1 MPDSNLNSSI
11 SSLVTKITN
20 DIPTATVDELLQLA
34 RAAEQLGQSEN
45 ADIETAI
52 NTRINE
58 LTTSASASE
67 IQKLG
72 NAIRKMRTTP
82 ANIQLDVGDNYTV
95 RDSLIPDT
103 NVTYDL
109 GSAEKKFRDLYLS
122 TGTLYLGDESISI
135 SGGQLTSSASIASP
149 DFDFELVPEAM
160 ELIVNSNEA
169 GHGMNW
175 FWSWGETLLYGR
187 GAILNSSTEVDV
199 PIYRGGTYTFVNF
212 AYTQYGDMTQT
223 HSGYLK
229 SILGAGTDNLIP
241 GVTTTT
247 ENRFNSVTNTNTEVQ
262 KHVWTIPKDFS
273 ASDITLVAPSVS
285 MNVAIDNG
293 AYDIDLLHGTDIE
306 ALYRGGTYTFNLNV
320 TGHPFYL
327 TTDDGTN
334 WTQGGYVGEYTNG
347 VTGSRTEVGTLTFTV
362 PEDAPDTLYYQCA
375 NHQGMRGVLNI
386 KNLQVEE
393 LNDDANSIRVY
404 FQHIQFGHKTSF
416 LIKDKPAI
424 PTTACLM
431 FNGTKFVPTHMNDY
445 IDGASEVINKIATI
459 AQENVT
465 GFSGNYNDLTN
476 QPTLA
481 NVASSGSYNDLSESP
496 TIPTDIN
503 QLSDGSGLL
512 TGGGVGL
519 GVVSLVQE
527 GTLAVKTG
535 AKRWYAPRNIVVN
548 KIIARVDTASS
559 GASINITI
567 NKVSGGT
574 TTTKTMTIAAGSVK
588 AEDTTPNLSLNAD
601 DYLTVDITQIGS
613 GEAGENLRL
622 TFTYS

>member
-1 MPDSNLNSSI
+1 M
-11 SSLVTKITN
+11 
-20 DIPTATVDELLQLA
+20 
-34 RAAEQLGQSEN
+34 
-45 ADIETAI
+45 AI
-52 NTRINE
+52 NFP
-58 LTTSASASE
+58 TSPSDGDTHVVGSKTWTYNSTKGAWVASVETVPAVLGS
-67 IQKLG
+67 ITSHIIPDG
-72 NAIRKMRTTP
+72 NA
-82 ANIQLDVGDNYTV
+82 L
-95 RDSLIPDT
+95 
-103 NVTYDL
+103 YDL
-109 GSAEKKFRDLYLS
+109 GEAENKFRDLYLS
-122 TGTLYLGDESISI
+122 SATLYLGDDSVSIVD
-135 SGGQLTSSASIASP
+135 GKFTSSAAISSP
-149 DFDFELVPEAM
+149 DFDPSLVPENM
-160 ELIVNSNEA
+160 ELVVNANEA

-175 FWSWGETLLYGR
+175 FWSWGESLLYGR
-187 GAILNSSTEVDV
+187 GAISNSSTETEV
-199 PIYRGGTYTFVNF
+199 PLYREGTYTFVNF
-212 AYTQYGDMTQT
+212 AYTQYGEMTQT

-241 GVTTTT
+241 GITTTT
-247 ENRFNSVTNTNTEVQ
+247 ESRFNSVTNTNTEVQ

-273 ASDITLVAPSVS
+273 ASDITLTAPSIS
-285 MNVAIDNG
+285 MNVTIDNG
-293 AYDIDLLHGTDIE
+293 AYDINLTHGTDIE
-306 ALYRGGTYTFNLNV
+306 AMYRGGTYTFNLDV

-362 PEDAPDTLYYQCA
+362 PVDAPDTLYYQCA
-375 NHQGMRGVLNI
+375 NHSGMKGTIHIKDLEVDVLN
-386 KNLQVEE
+386 
-393 LNDDANSIRVY
+393 DADNSIRVY
-404 FQHIQFGHKTSF
+404 FQHTQFGHKTSF

-431 FNGTKFVPTHMNDY
+431 YNGTKFVPTHMNDY
-445 IDGASEVINKIATI
+445 IDGSSEVINKIANI
-459 AQENVT
+459 AQENVS

-481 NVASSGSYNDLSESP
+481 TVAASGSYNDLSDSP

-503 QLSDGSGLL
+503 ELSDGSGLL

-527 GTLAVKTG
+527 GTLAVTTG

-559 GASINITI
+559 GANINITI

-574 TTTKTMTIAAGSVK
+574 TTTKTMSIAAGAVK
-588 AEDTTPNLSLNAD
+588 SEDTSPNLSLSAD

-613 GEAGENLRL
+613 GDAGENLRL

>member
-1 MPDSNLNSSI
+1 M
-11 SSLVTKITN
+11 
-20 DIPTATVDELLQLA
+20 
-34 RAAEQLGQSEN
+34 
-45 ADIETAI
+45 AI
-52 NTRINE
+52 NFP
-58 LTTSASASE
+58 TSPADGDTHVVGSKTWTYNSTKGAWVASVETVPAVLGS
-67 IQKLG
+67 ITSHIIPDG
-72 NAIRKMRTTP
+72 NA
-82 ANIQLDVGDNYTV
+82 L
-95 RDSLIPDT
+95 
-103 NVTYDL
+103 YDL
-109 GSAEKKFRDLYLS
+109 GEAENKFRDLYLS
-122 TGTLYLGDESISI
+122 SATLYLGDDSVSIVDGKFTSTAAI
-135 SGGQLTSSASIASP
+135 SSP
-149 DFDFELVPEAM
+149 DFDPSLVPEAM

-187 GAILNSSTEVDV
+187 GAISNSSTETEV
-199 PIYRGGTYTFVNF
+199 PLYREGTYTFVNF
-212 AYTQYGDMTQT
+212 AYTQYGDMTQA

-273 ASDITLVAPSVS
+273 ASDITLVAPSIS
-285 MNVAIDNG
+285 MNVTIDNG
-293 AYDIDLLHGTDIE
+293 AYDIDLTHGSDIE
-306 ALYRGGTYTFNLNV
+306 AMYRGGTYTFNLNA

-362 PEDAPDTLYYQCA
+362 PADAPDTLYYQCA
-375 NHQGMRGVLNI
+375 NHSGMKGTIHIKDLEVDVLN
-386 KNLQVEE
+386 
-393 LNDDANSIRVY
+393 DADNSIRVY
-404 FQHIQFGHKTSF
+404 FQHTQFGHKTSF

-431 FNGTKFVPTHMNDY
+431 FDGNKFVPTHMNDY

-459 AQENVT
+459 AQENVS

-481 NVASSGSYNDLSESP
+481 NIASSGSYNDLSDTP
-496 TIPTDIN
+496 TIPSDIN
-503 QLSDGSGLL
+503 ELSDGSGLL

-527 GTLAVKTG
+527 GTLAVTTG

-574 TTTKTMTIAAGSVK
+574 TTTKTMSIAAGAVK
-588 AEDTTPNLSLNAD
+588 SEDTSPNLSLSAD

-613 GEAGENLRL
+613 GDAGENLRL

>member
-1 MPDSNLNSSI
+1 M
-11 SSLVTKITN
+11 
-20 DIPTATVDELLQLA
+20 
-34 RAAEQLGQSEN
+34 
-45 ADIETAI
+45 AI
-52 NTRINE
+52 NFP
-58 LTTSASASE
+58 TSPADGDTHVVGSKTWTYNSTKGAWVASVESVPAV
-67 IQKLG
+67 LG
-72 NAIRKMRTTP
+72 SITSH
-82 ANIQLDVGDNYTV
+82 I
-95 RDSLIPDT
+95 IPDG
-103 NVTYDL
+103 NSLYDL
-109 GSAEKKFRDLYLS
+109 GEPENKFRDLYLS
-122 TGTLYLGDESISI
+122 SATLYLGDDSVSIVD
-135 SGGQLTSSASIASP
+135 GKFTSSAALSSP
-149 DFDFELVPEAM
+149 DFDPSLVPESM
-160 ELIVNSNEA
+160 ELIVNANEA

-187 GAILNSSTEVDV
+187 GAISNSSTETEV
-199 PIYRGGTYTFVNF
+199 PLYREGTYTFVNF
-212 AYTQYGDMTQT
+212 AYTQYGDMTQA

-241 GVTTTT
+241 GITTTT

-273 ASDITLVAPSVS
+273 ASDITLVAPSIS
-285 MNVAIDNG
+285 MNITTDSG
-293 AYDIDLLHGTDIE
+293 AYVIDLTHGSDIE
-306 ALYRGGTYTFNLNV
+306 AMYRGGTYTFNLNV

-362 PEDAPDTLYYQCA
+362 PADAPDTLYYQCA
-375 NHQGMRGVLNI
+375 NHSGMKGTIHI
-386 KNLQVEE
+386 KNLEVDV
-393 LNDDANSIRVY
+393 LNDADNSIRVY
-404 FQHIQFGHKTSF
+404 FQHTQFGHKTSF

-431 FNGTKFVPTHMNDY
+431 FNGNKFVPTHMNDY

-459 AQENVT
+459 AQENVS

-481 NVASSGSYNDLSESP
+481 NIASSGSYNDLSDTP
-496 TIPTDIN
+496 TIPSDIN
-503 QLSDGSGLL
+503 ELSDGSGLL

-527 GTLAVKTG
+527 GTLAVTTG

-574 TTTKTMTIAAGSVK
+574 TTTKTMSIAAGAVK
-588 AEDTTPNLSLNAD
+588 SEDTSPNLSLSAD

-613 GEAGENLRL
+613 GDAGENLRL